1 MDNPG
6 NAGDDGKPG
15 HRRGRAHDA
24 EGARDAILDA
34 GERVFAKHGFDGA
47 RIDAIAQEAGYNKSL
62 IFQYFEDKLGLY
74 SAVIRRADND
84 MRVWQDEALKE
95 LREIEAAPLNV
106 DRIRDLLR
114 RFVGV
119 YFDYLVE
126 HPNVLRIYNWEL
138 AEGWQTFA
146 QIWNERDRQDVE
158 EFTPVFDKLQEA
170 GLLRAEPN
178 ALLQY
183 TTALFACHT
192 YLAVPS
198 MYRDLVPSGDFSSP
212 EAIRAGREF
221 TIDFITSGL
230 LVQPGKDKPKN
241 TKKTQAAASAKKTR
255 RRRE

>member
-1 MDNPG
+1 MDKPG
-6 NAGDDGKPG
+6 SSDSDDKPG
-15 HRRGRAHDA
+15 HGRGRMHDA

-34 GERVFAKHGFDGA
+34 GERVFAEHGFDGA

-84 MRVWQDEALKE
+84 MRVWQDQALKE
-95 LREIEAAPLNV
+95 LREIEAEPLHV

-119 YFDYLVE
+119 YYDYLVE

-146 QIWNERDRQDVE
+146 HIWNERDRQDVA

-192 YLAVPS
+192 YLTVPS
-198 MYRDLVPSGDFSSP
+198 MYQDLMPGGDFSSA
-212 EAIRAGREF
+212 EALRAGRKF

-230 LVQPGKDKPKN
+230 LVEPGKDRPRK
-241 TKKTQAAASAKKTR
+241 TKKTGAFASAKKAR